1 MFLFDLAHGASSF
14 QRRHPCACKKT
25 TEPRRAK
32 RRAVG
37 LPIGRREPDAG
48 FACSF
53 DLIIP
58 YISNAVN
65 RKRTHVRSARHFSLK
80 KHKIPYFST
89 IRIRQIYAYIG
100 ARRGEENKNRRG
112 RRAETTARKDG
123 DLPFLSVYGTSY
135 TKKRP
140 QGDGVPPRKGRAQKN
155 ARTRRR
161 AHKTPA
167 QGAGVKTPA
176 QTGR

>member
-100 ARRGEENKNRRG
+100 ARRGRKTKIG
-112 RRAETTARKDG
+112 AADARKR
-123 DLPFLSVYGTSY
+123 LRARTATCRFYLY
-135 TKKRP
+135 TELHTQRNA
-140 QGDGVPPRKGRAQKN
+140 RKGTASPH
-155 ARTRRR
+155 ARGGRK
-161 AHKTPA
+161 KTPA
-167 QGAGVKTPA
+167 QGG
-176 QTGR
+176 GRTKRPRKGQA